1 MKPDDPPRA
10 LDALYAAILRV
21 GEDRRRLVGLL
32 DEWGPDETQ
41 LVSVLRR
48 ALPVTFLEVV
58 GTTRPWC
65 DRPTALGQV
74 VLHARCPRGLSLR
87 LLPQLF
93 WRQLAQVAAT
103 PHVPAAVRMK
113 AEGSIKD
120 QLRDLRLGERVALA
134 RIATPPVIQSLLA
147 ESEPKVLGALLDN
160 PRMREADLLQAL
172 RRPDPRPALFEA
184 VVASSRWAETYFVR
198 LELVLQPRTPLPI
211 AMLQL
216 SSLVKRDLRRVAEGR
231 GLRPLV
237 QKAAERLLRA
247 DESPEDSGT

>member
-1 MKPDDPPRA
+1 MKPDDAPA
-10 LDALYAAILRV
+10 AVDAHYAAILRA
-21 GEDRRRLVGLL
+21 GEDRRRLLGLL

-48 ALPVTFLEVV
+48 ALPVAFLEVV

-65 DRPTALGQV
+65 DRLAAVALV
-74 VLHARCPRGLSLR
+74 VLHAKCPRGLSLR

-93 WRQLAQVAAT
+93 WKQLADVAAT
-103 PHVPAAVRMK
+103 PHVPAAVRVK
-113 AEGSIKD
+113 AEGSLKD

-134 RIATPPVIQSLLA
+134 RIATPPVIQALLA
-147 ESEPKVLGALLDN
+147 ESAPKVLGALLDN
-160 PRMREADLLQAL
+160 PRMREADLIQAL
-172 RRPDPRPALFEA
+172 RRPDASPSLISA
-184 VVASSRWAETYFVR
+184 VAASSRWAKAYFVR
-198 LELVLQPRTPLPI
+198 LELVLQPRTPLPV

-216 SSLVKRDLRRVAEGR
+216 SSLVKRDLVRVKEAS

-237 QKAAERLLRA
+237 QAAAERLLVA